1 MSVEYPQLEREV
13 LTKTFTGVEVREGEQ
28 PLYALFKGTLTN
40 VEGDVAKWD
49 EIQPIRTLDN
59 EYETRDS
66 LATNTAT
73 GTVKPKSAQMVMT
86 FKKRELKPEAMRN
99 LRAIGSEQK
108 MSGEQA
114 LALTMGDIKRRFV
127 HERWERLIAG
137 ALRDNLSITVHGV
150 THTPDFGL
158 DTSHDLTVATSWA
171 TASTDIDADVEALR
185 RLIVQDSGRAPSLML
200 CGRNIPSYLRKNS
213 SVKEWFAGSPAA
225 GSTLSALSSQR
236 FSLYGMEWAT
246 IDSGYI
252 SGGVWTPHIP
262 DDTVICMPRPSSE
275 WFQLQRGTVMAP
287 NGSVYGDKANAGHVE
302 TYGEA
307 TWARFIDEPP
317 SAWFY
322 LRWAGMAVPV
332 FPSAY
337 AVLDVTP

>member
-1 MSVEYPQLEREV
+1 MSVEYPQLERET

-28 PLYALFKGTLTN
+28 PLFSLFKGTLTD
-40 VEGDVAKWD
+40 VEGDVARWD
-49 EIQPIRTLDN
+49 EVQPLRGLDN

-73 GTVKPKSAQMVMT
+73 GTVVPKSTQMVMT
-86 FKKRELKPEAMRN
+86 FKKREIKPEALRN

-108 MSGEQA
+108 MSGEQK
-114 LALTMGDIKRRFV
+114 LALLIGDVKRRFV

-137 ALRDNLSITVHGV
+137 ALQDNLSISIHGV

-158 DTSHDLTVATSWA
+158 PASHDLVAGTSWA

-185 RLIVQDSGRAPSLML
+185 RLIVQDSGRAPALML

-213 SVKEWFAGSPAA
+213 SVKEWFAGSPEA
-225 GSTLSALSSQR
+225 GSTLAALSSQR
-236 FSLYGMEWAT
+236 FRLYGMDWAT
-246 IDSGYI
+246 IDTGYI
-252 SGGVWTPHIP
+252 SAGSWVPHIP
-262 DDTVICMPRPSSE
+262 DDTVICMPRVSSD
-275 WFQLQRGTVMAP
+275 WFQLQRGSVMAP
-287 NGSVYGDKANAGHVE
+287 NGNIYGEKPTAGHVE
-302 TYGEA
+302 TFGEA
-307 TWARFIDEPP
+307 TWAKFMDEPP
-317 SAWFY
+317 SAWYF
-322 LRWAGMAVPV
+322 LRWAGIAVPV